1 MWLEH
6 WTCNS
11 EALSSSAALTTTVA
25 GFVHSSPSSNPRPC
39 LYSQLVCLRP
49 VGIFN
54 PVKFSFRHLLGP
66 TSISAINT
74 TKGR

>member
-11 EALSSSAALTTTVA
+11 EAPGSSAALTTTVAGTTVA

-39 LYSQLVCLRP
+39 L
-49 VGIFN
+49 
-54 PVKFSFRHLLGP
+54 
-66 TSISAINT
+66 
-74 TKGR
+74 